1 MGPIDYTSAMGQAD
15 PMGAFTKALQA
26 GQDSQKIMIERQK
39 QEMAMAQAKQ
49 QQEQAQMQQQALS
62 ELANNPNPTA
72 RDYARVSTLIPS
84 MSEQLNK
91 TWQLLA
97 PEQQRGRL
105 DVGYQSMAAVRAGKP
120 ELAAEL
126 LKTQADAA
134 SRSGDKQGA
143 EGYAN
148 WSKIL
153 TMDPDGGSKTLGLM
167 LSQIDPKF
175 AENYDK
181 LTATEARQTMA
192 PLELR
197 EKAAAATIR
206 EAEAGV
212 AGEKALLSVDSLRND
227 MEWKKQD
234 SRIKAMMAAWTKEG
248 NDLKRIELRQNID
261 KAVQEQEKAAR
272 NLQAE
277 VDTTL
282 SGISDG
288 LSLVS
293 DIKKSGI
300 GATTGLKARLPWTDE
315 RGTAAQVEQLKNM
328 LTLEKTKYL
337 KGAMSDGDINL
348 LRKSATTLDIYGASE
363 DVKRE
368 LQRIESILKRA
379 DIQTRKQYGIKSDY
393 LPPGV
398 NAPPVPVTD
407 QTRAVPI
414 PGQAPR
420 PIKVDF

>member
-1 MGPIDYTSAMGQAD
+1 
-15 PMGAFTKALQA
+15 MGAFTQALQSA
-26 GQDSQKIMIERQK
+26 NASQQVMMQRQQ

-49 QQEQAQMQQQALS
+49 QQEQARMQQQALS

-84 MSEQLNK
+84 MSKQLNE

-105 DVGYQSMAAVRAGKP
+105 DVGYQAMAAVRAGKP

-126 LKTQADAA
+126 LNTQADAA

-175 AENYDK
+175 ADNYDK
-181 LTATEARQTMA
+181 LTATESRQTMA

-197 EKAAAATIR
+197 EKSAAATIR

-212 AGEKALLSVDSLRND
+212 AGEKAKLALQKLGAEIGLTNAQITQARAAAAASNAAAEKDRAPPSITPKEKFEAESKLRKEYSEQTKNYSDVAEAYSRLRSANDDGPGDIALIFSYMKMLDPGSVVR
-227 MEWKKQD
+227 EGEF
-234 SRIKAMMAAWTKEG
+234 ATAANSGGIPTG
-248 NDLKRIELRQNID
+248 VVNIYN
-261 KAVQEQEKAAR
+261 R
-272 NLQAE
+272 M
-277 VDTTL
+277 L
-282 SGISDG
+282 SGKFLTRGQRKTFTGQAAAFHDSALEKERVVRATLEPVARAYG
-288 LSLVS
+288 L
-293 DIKKSGI
+293 DAKNIFYGPPPKKESS
-300 GATTGLKARLPWTDE
+300 AKVTDE
-315 RGTAAQVEQLKNM
+315 
-328 LTLEKTKYL
+328 
-337 KGAMSDGDINL
+337 
-348 LRKSATTLDIYGASE
+348 
-363 DVKRE
+363 
-368 LQRIESILKRA
+368 
-379 DIQTRKQYGIKSDY
+379 
-393 LPPGV
+393 
-398 NAPPVPVTD
+398 
-407 QTRAVPI
+407 TRAVPI